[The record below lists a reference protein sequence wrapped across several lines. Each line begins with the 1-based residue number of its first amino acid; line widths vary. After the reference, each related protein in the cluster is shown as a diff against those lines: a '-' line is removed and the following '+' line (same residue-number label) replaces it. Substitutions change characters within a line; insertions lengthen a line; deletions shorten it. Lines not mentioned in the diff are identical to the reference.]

1 MSVPCCA
8 RPPTQ
13 PCGQVAHCC
22 QLPGE
27 QPQPQNRGREQTH
40 PRSPQRH
47 PGEAPAPGMKKQ
59 PCPGPS
65 AGAGCCQG
73 HLRPLRGWL
82 GPRTRGRED
91 GHIPGSGEAH
101 RCPGYA
107 FLPCRGWAGGL
118 SSHFCV
124 CWASQDRPSL
134 NIVTARVAT
143 REQGEEGGAAHTAAS
158 QRRERAGTARHR
170 HPRLSSLRSRELR
183 GDVTKHKTA
192 RPLDSKRGETGD
204 KVCPDLPP
212 RGLNIKQ
219 PRFGKGW
226 GWMNGWDMM
235 HNPQCCSETGNTP
248 CPPKEP
254 VMESQR

>member
-1 MSVPCCA
+1 MCSADCHVPEPGTLLSAQGGHRDTGQAWEKGRSETPSYPALGTRRAGLPHPPRSVPCCA

-27 QPQPQNRGREQTH
+27 QPQPQNRGGGQTH

-47 PGEAPAPGMKKQ
+47 PGDAPAPGMKEQ

-101 RCPGYA
+101 CCPGYA
-107 FLPCRGWAGGL
+107 FLPCRGRAGGL

-124 CWASQDRPSL
+124 CQASQDRPSL
-134 NIVTARVAT
+134 NIVTARVAI
-143 REQGEEGGAAHTAAS
+143 REQGEGGGAAHTAAP

-183 GDVTKHKTA
+183 GDVTEHKTA
-192 RPLDSKRGETGD
+192 RPLDSK
-204 KVCPDLPP
+204 
-212 RGLNIKQ
+212 
-219 PRFGKGW
+219 
-226 GWMNGWDMM
+226 
-235 HNPQCCSETGNTP
+235 
-248 CPPKEP
+248 
-254 VMESQR
+254 